1 MKNIAF
7 KTYKEE
13 NGGRVLL
20 LFLLFLLA
28 IYEFIHAGYNSFVI
42 VCISPV
48 FIIAVYAL
56 FKWKMAAFWALIVVN
71 FILQFKANP
80 FPLPSGVPMSLWD
93 EAFEL
98 ILIAI
103 AIIDASQES
112 RFGRCVNLMLLAI
125 LIWTGLCALELLND
139 TCNMGMDVAA
149 WFTSFRLY
157 ALHLIWIILVFSIY
171 ISSPERLIQYL
182 KVWALLSLFSAFW
195 TWKQKNMGFTPKE
208 YAFIY
213 YGAGRS
219 THLLNG
225 GSLIRYFST
234 FSDAATYGCYA
245 ASTGVALIIWG
256 ITSKIKWNRIFF
268 LIIGACV
275 IWGMFQS
282 GTRTA
287 IFSLAAGFLLFI
299 VLSKSFKIAI
309 PFGIIFALF
318 MSILMFTTIG
328 NGNQQIRR
336 MRTAFDKKD
345 ASANTREINKE
356 AIRKYLQDAPWGL
369 GIASTQANIPA
380 NNKYRKLSDIPP
392 DSEYVYMWVHTG
404 VIGICVFL
412 FCMVLMLAGACL
424 VVMFKLKSPSLIGI
438 GGGLCAAFAAI
449 QLGAYANQILFQYP
463 NGLTF
468 FGGLAIVYI
477 LPYLEP
483 QWIEYE
489 NKLLAL
495 QEEKR
500 RQRLEKIEKMRVKPW
515 YSWIYKYL

>member
-1 MKNIAF
+1 MAKVYSNRLSEY
-7 KTYKEE
+7 TNE

-28 IYEFIHAGYNSFVI
+28 IYEFIHAGYNSFAI
-42 VCISPV
+42 VCLSPV
-48 FIIAVYAL
+48 LIIVVYVL
-56 FKWKMAAFWALIVVN
+56 FKWKMAAFWALIMVN
-71 FILQFKANP
+71 YIIQFKGNP
-80 FPLPSGVPMSLWD
+80 ILLPSGIPMSLWD
-93 EAFEL
+93 EGFEL

-103 AIIDASQES
+103 AILDASQES
-112 RFGRCVNLMLLAI
+112 RFGRSVNLMLFAI
-125 LIWTGLCALELLND
+125 LIWCGFCTLELLND
-139 TCNMGMDVAA
+139 TCDLGISVSA

-157 ALHLIWIILVFSIY
+157 ALHLLWIILVFSIY
-171 ISSPERLIQYL
+171 ISTPERLIQYL
-182 KVWALLSLFSAFW
+182 KVWALLSLFSAYW
-195 TWKQKNMGFTPKE
+195 TWKQKTIGFTPKE
-208 YAFIY
+208 AAFIY

-245 ASTGVALIIWG
+245 ASTGVAFIIFG
-256 ITSKIKWNRIFF
+256 ITSKLKWDRIFF

-287 IFSLAAGFLLFI
+287 IFSLAAGFMLFI
-299 VLSKSFKIAI
+299 ILSKSFKIAI
-309 PFGIIFALF
+309 PFGIFFTIF
-318 MSILMFTTIG
+318 MSILVFTNIG

-336 MRTAFDKKD
+336 MRSAFDRGD

-356 AIRKYLQDAPWGL
+356 SIRKYIKDAPWGI

-404 VIGICVFL
+404 IIGICIFV
-412 FCMVLMLAGACL
+412 FCMALMLIGACWI
-424 VVMFKLKSPSLIGI
+424 VMFKLNSPTLIGI
-438 GGGLCAAFAAI
+438 GGGLCSAFVSI
-449 QLGAYANQILFQYP
+449 QLGAYANQILYQYP
-463 NGLTF
+463 NAVTF

-483 QWIEYE
+483 EWIEYE
-489 NKLLAL
+489 KKRLAK
-495 QEEKR
+495 QEERKR
-500 RQRLEKIEKMRVKPW
+500 LKLEKKLAKRV
-515 YSWIYKYL
+515 